1 MVCSKPSPPELQK
14 LRKYRDDHFNL
25 SVIFEGHVLT
35 GVFLVVQKLPW
46 FIDMKNQLDI
56 CNYHVFHQI
65 VYSGNHGGDGLLETI
80 APGKRIGNL
89 VFKIY
94 QNISPSKPK

>member
-1 MVCSKPSPPELQK
+1 M
-14 LRKYRDDHFNL
+14 F
-25 SVIFEGHVLT
+25 
-35 GVFLVVQKLPW
+35 
-46 FIDMKNQLDI
+46 
-56 CNYHVFHQI
+56 FHQI

-94 QNISPSKPK
+94 QNISPSKPNSLRETVSLETWVAAWG